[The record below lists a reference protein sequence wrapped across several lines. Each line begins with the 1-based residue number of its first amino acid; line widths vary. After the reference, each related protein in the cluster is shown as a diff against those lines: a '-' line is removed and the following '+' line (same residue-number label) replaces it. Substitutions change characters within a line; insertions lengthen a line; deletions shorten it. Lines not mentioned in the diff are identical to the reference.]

1 MVCVWFYL
9 LAAFAVGKLDE
20 FAVLEIKMIDHMWF
34 YNHCGSLTTTKRSPN
49 RDRRSSYRAIKEKIF
64 PQLAQFWKFQES
76 SLDHHFT
83 MNFRKA

>member
-34 YNHCGSLTTTKRSPN
+34 YNHCGSLNTTKRSSN
-49 RDRRSSYRAIKEKIF
+49 RDRRPSYRAIKEKVF
-64 PQLAQFWKFQES
+64 PQLAQFRKFQES
-76 SLDHHFT
+76 GPSFHHELS
-83 MNFRKA
+83 